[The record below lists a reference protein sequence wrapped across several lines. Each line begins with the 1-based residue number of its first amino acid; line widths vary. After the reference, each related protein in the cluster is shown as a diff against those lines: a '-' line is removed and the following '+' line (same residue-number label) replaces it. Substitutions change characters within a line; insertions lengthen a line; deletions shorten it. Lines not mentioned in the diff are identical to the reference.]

1 LEVKNRRR
9 CKMSRRLNLKILSD
23 SDIEKIHKE
32 SLRILREIG
41 VRFPH
46 RGLLEVFKKKGAIVD
61 FETEIVKFP
70 DEVIEDAIKKQ
81 RENTD
86 AYFKKHEKFDEND
99 YTQKFFMSGGNIK
112 HLIEPGTFKRKDG
125 NLRDM
130 LRAIVIGNELENVS
144 RVSAFLTPK
153 NYDPKLADI
162 IQFYLLS
169 LYSKKRYFFTY
180 IYSLNSAKCL
190 IDMARVVA
198 EDDFQFKNG
207 SLIEYEIEPCAN
219 LEFSKEHLEIA
230 AEFSKNNMTLATTH
244 WAWMGRH
251 TPLTYA
257 SLLALTNANILA
269 GTAVLMALNP
279 DNPYYRYIFPT
290 HCVNRKDTDLPL
302 MGNPNQIIFA
312 WAARQLADFYG
323 FQYCITNSGFSDA
336 IEDNFQSG
344 FEVGVTAALS
354 IAAGVTC
361 LGVKGIVGID
371 QGVSFERLVTDNE
384 MIDYLNFIFCKKI
397 EVNEETFDFDSIKK
411 AGIGENFLHSLE
423 NEQRVRDMYWDSD
436 FFYSGSYENWRKN
449 ISSEKLKSKIDKI
462 LKDNYPPKLLIS
474 EDKVKQLDTVMRS
487 HVKDKSFA
495 DKLKKDLRK
504 IVKS

>member
-153 NYDPKLADI
+153 IMTQNSQI
-162 IQFYLLS
+162 S
-169 LYSKKRYFFTY
+169 YSSTSYPSTRKRDT
-180 IYSLNSAKCL
+180 SS
-190 IDMARVVA
+190 
-198 EDDFQFKNG
+198 
-207 SLIEYEIEPCAN
+207 P
-219 LEFSKEHLEIA
+219 
-230 AEFSKNNMTLATTH
+230 
-244 WAWMGRH
+244 
-251 TPLTYA
+251 
-257 SLLALTNANILA
+257 
-269 GTAVLMALNP
+269 
-279 DNPYYRYIFPT
+279 IFI
-290 HCVNRKDTDLPL
+290 H
-302 MGNPNQIIFA
+302 
-312 WAARQLADFYG
+312 
-323 FQYCITNSGFSDA
+323 
-336 IEDNFQSG
+336 
-344 FEVGVTAALS
+344 
-354 IAAGVTC
+354 
-361 LGVKGIVGID
+361 
-371 QGVSFERLVTDNE
+371 
-384 MIDYLNFIFCKKI
+384 
-397 EVNEETFDFDSIKK
+397 
-411 AGIGENFLHSLE
+411 
-423 NEQRVRDMYWDSD
+423 
-436 FFYSGSYENWRKN
+436 
-449 ISSEKLKSKIDKI
+449 
-462 LKDNYPPKLLIS
+462 
-474 EDKVKQLDTVMRS
+474 
-487 HVKDKSFA
+487 
-495 DKLKKDLRK
+495 
-504 IVKS
+504 